1 MKHRPGRPAGSRST
15 ALRHAR
21 RIPAVALCAAVGA
34 LPAVADDTA
43 AARQAQASTGTVVL
57 DPVRVEGQGGRADAT
72 GGMLGPTIPKSTAT
86 ATKTDTPI
94 VEVPRSISIETQQQ
108 MEDKGFQRLED
119 AFHYSA
125 GVRGGTYGY
134 DLRGNWASIRGFDI
148 PAEYLDGLQYDTT
161 QFYNNTLPEIPL
173 LERLEILKGPASAL
187 YGNGTVGG
195 MVNAVSKRP
204 QAETFRRATVEYG
217 THERKQT
224 TLDMTGR
231 LDEQGMLLGRFVGLL
246 RDSETQTDYGRNDA
260 LAVAPSLTFRPTPD
274 TDITLLGRYQKQ
286 DSTPESQFLSY
297 YGTQVPAYNGRYL
310 PTGTFVGEPGFDKL
324 EAESAAIT
332 LDVDHR
338 LDAVWSLGGTVRYSE
353 SNSHYNHAWWAYA
366 DYPTRYGPDGTIDR
380 TFFTRYGSTQILV
393 GDVNTTA
400 RFATGPVGHM
410 LLMGISH
417 TDTTADND
425 DGYGVSTGRIDPF
438 NPVYTGAPSIDVLDT
453 PAVNFKQSGVYAQD
467 QMRIFERLLLTA
479 GVRWDQVETD
489 NPNAGVNAT
498 DSDATVNL
506 GLMYRFANGLSPY
519 VSYSE
524 SFRQENFGT
533 DASGGSFDPTR
544 GVQYE
549 AGIKYEIPG
558 IPSLLTAAVF
568 EITKSNILVTDPANP
583 AFQVQSGE
591 ATSRGFEL
599 EGQARLGEFEVEAN
613 YAYLD
618 TEDDNGHPLYGIPQH
633 AASTWVTWRPT
644 GDWEGFKTGAGIRHV
659 GSSHGYSGEDGADSY
674 TLGDFMVGYEFGNWD
689 LTLNVRNVTDEKYV
703 SSAEST
709 TGYWGER
716 RTAVLKLGVNF

>member
-1 MKHRPGRPAGSRST
+1 MKHHPARPGGSRS
-15 ALRHAR
+15 AASRHKCG
-21 RIPAVALCAAVGA
+21 ILSAVVCAIIGA
-34 LPAVADDTA
+34 LPAA
-43 AARQAQASTGTVVL
+43 AQDAAVQQAQATSGTVVL
-57 DPVRVEGQGGRADAT
+57 DPVTVEGQGGRAGTT
-72 GGMLGPTIPKSTAT
+72 GGILGPTIPTSTAT

-119 AFHYSA
+119 AFHYAA

-204 QAETFRRATVEYG
+204 QAEALRRATVEYG
-217 THERKQT
+217 SHERKQT

-231 LDEQGMLLGRFVGLL
+231 LDDQGMLLGRFVGLL

-260 LAVAPSLTFRPTPD
+260 LAVAPSVTFRPTPD

-324 EAESAAIT
+324 EAESAAVT

-338 LDAVWSLGGTVRYSE
+338 LDAVWSLGGTLRYSE

-393 GDVNTTA
+393 SDANTTA
-400 RFATGPVGHM
+400 RFTTGPVSHT
-410 LLMGISH
+410 LLTGVSH

-425 DGYGVSTGRIDPF
+425 DGYGASTGRIDPF
-438 NPVYTGAPSIDVLDT
+438 NPIYTGAPSIDVLDT

-506 GLMYRFANGLSPY
+506 GLMYRFANGISPY
-519 VSYSE
+519 VSYNE

-549 AGIKYEIPG
+549 AGVKYEIPG

-591 ATSRGFEL
+591 AKSRGFEL
-599 EGQARLGEFEVEAN
+599 EGQVRLGEFEVEAN
-613 YAYLD
+613 YAWLD
-618 TEDDNGHPLYGIPQH
+618 TEDDNGDPLYGIPEH
-633 AASTWVTWRPT
+633 AASTWVTWRPG
-644 GDWEGFKTGAGIRHV
+644 GDWEGFKTGAGIRYV

-674 TLGDFMVGYEFGNWD
+674 TLGDVMVGYEFGNWD